1 MQGLACSSMACVTST
16 CYNAAHLGNF
26 RVLASLEQL
35 VLRFLGKEVSGQAHR
50 DVPLEELPATKGSSS
65 HPEGRRQR
73 GSRLRKRTS
82 ENTGPPPTPEQSR
95 CVILYTRYPGC
106 KKTNQPHRAMRNT
119 RPLGKSSVSARSVTP
134 CEITDPSDVR
144 CIVVRSLRS
153 TCPIV
158 AQCGPR
164 RLARNLS
171 QGTARGRSERVR
183 TGHQVRRVRTERAV
197 PYPPLVTLQSLFQL
211 KFVVGRY

>member
-73 GSRLRKRTS
+73 LETS
-82 ENTGPPPTPEQSR
+82 QENFREYKPAADA
-95 CVILYTRYPGC
+95 
-106 KKTNQPHRAMRNT
+106 RA
-119 RPLGKSSVSARSVTP
+119 KSLCDTVHEVSGV
-134 CEITDPSDVR
+134 
-144 CIVVRSLRS
+144 
-153 TCPIV
+153 
-158 AQCGPR
+158 QK
-164 RLARNLS
+164 N
-171 QGTARGRSERVR
+171 
-183 TGHQVRRVRTERAV
+183 
-197 PYPPLVTLQSLFQL
+197 
-211 KFVVGRY
+211 